1 MTDRPNTTAGG
12 FFLIIAIL
20 VGFGI
25 GASQGQQLL
34 GAIAGTLVG
43 TAIAVA
49 IWLRDRKRPS

>member
-1 MTDRPNTTAGG
+1 MSSTNPTAGG

-34 GAIAGTLVG
+34 GAVAGTLVG
-43 TAIAVA
+43 TIIAVA
-49 IWLRDRKRPS
+49 MWLRDRNRSR

>member
-1 MTDRPNTTAGG
+1 MSSSNPTAGG
-12 FFLIIAIL
+12 FFLVIAIL

-49 IWLRDRKRPS
+49 VWLKDRNRSR